1 MACDSVGHANLALF
15 DYIEVFY
22 NQGIDLRRS
31 GASARPLPGAGVPLR
46 QRSSFVHHIGS
57 RPSSSRR
64 RVCWRR
70 ARRLKG
76 HGMAWLFDIW
86 KLMFW
91 IPVVASAATGCFAL
105 ASGILVRPI
114 PHALW
119 FLTSLLLQFASE
131 PLSIAWTVGLMAQS
145 ALAIYLSVRLKL
157 DA

>member
-1 MACDSVGHANLALF
+1 
-15 DYIEVFY
+15 
-22 NQGIDLRRS
+22 
-31 GASARPLPGAGVPLR
+31 
-46 QRSSFVHHIGS
+46 
-57 RPSSSRR
+57 
-64 RVCWRR
+64 
-70 ARRLKG
+70 
-76 HGMAWLFDIW
+76 MAWLFDIW

-105 ASGILVRPI
+105 ASGILARPI